1 MLHARH
7 TSTIHAEV
15 SRFELWL
22 RVAGVLASMLA
33 MLVARLCRRG

>member
-7 TSTIHAEV
+7 LSNVHAEA

-33 MLVARLCRRG
+33 MLVARACRRG